1 MPIVF
6 TEYQHR
12 IVANMNKRLAHAAP
26 EQRSEIVE
34 QFAEDLIAAERK
46 SLSRQL
52 DALNGLSDRELIAE
66 LDKLTRS
73 YRRGV
78 L

>member
-1 MPIVF
+1 MPIDF

-12 IVANMNKRLAHAAP
+12 LMAGMVKRLVHVAP
-26 EQRSEIVE
+26 EQHGEVVE
-34 QFAEDLIAAERK
+34 RFAEDLIAAERK

-52 DALNGLSDRELIAE
+52 DALNGLSDRELMAE